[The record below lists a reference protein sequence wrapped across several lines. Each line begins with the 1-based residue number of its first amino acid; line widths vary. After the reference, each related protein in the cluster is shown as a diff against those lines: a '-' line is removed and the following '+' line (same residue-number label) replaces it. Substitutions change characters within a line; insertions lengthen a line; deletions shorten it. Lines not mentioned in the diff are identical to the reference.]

1 MAKTS
6 PPQNN
11 PPPFCIDCR
20 HFIPEPPPNDKG
32 VVTDVPRCNLS
43 PMIEVVYGKKFFPPC
58 IEMRG
63 QNAPCGMAAKFFQS
77 KKTAATE
84 AEPPKL
90 ADN

>member
-1 MAKTS
+1 
-6 PPQNN
+6 
-11 PPPFCIDCR
+11 
-20 HFIPEPPPNDKG
+20 
-32 VVTDVPRCNLS
+32 
-43 PMIEVVYGKKFFPPC
+43 MIEVVYGKKFFPPC

-77 KKTAATE
+77 KKTATAE